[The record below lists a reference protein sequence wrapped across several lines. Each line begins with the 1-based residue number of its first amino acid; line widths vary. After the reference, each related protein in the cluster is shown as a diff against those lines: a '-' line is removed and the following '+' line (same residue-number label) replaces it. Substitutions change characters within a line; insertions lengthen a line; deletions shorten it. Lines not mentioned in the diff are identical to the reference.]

1 MVQVIVERM
10 MSYLRSTTDEHIKKD
25 IVRKVRGGRGGR
37 GGEGRRGEA
46 RGVSVSELAEYTPW
60 SSSL

>member
-25 IVRKVRGGRGGR
+25 IVRKVRG
-37 GGEGRRGEA
+37 
-46 RGVSVSELAEYTPW
+46 VSVSELAEYTPAT
-60 SSSL
+60 LVLFPVTPCNCHAGLGAG